1 MTATTS
7 LKPSVT
13 NISPQELYQLSN
25 PPLLIDVR
33 SQFEYVRGHGQGAV
47 NLSLPRILMAQN
59 AYLRQF
65 VVPKW
70 FRDLRKEQ
78 PIAVICLTAHRS
90 PIAANSLLKMGFTKV
105 LNVTGGMSQW
115 WQLNY
120 PNVTGNQPEENE

>member
-1 MTATTS
+1 
-7 LKPSVT
+7 
-13 NISPQELYQLSN
+13 
-25 PPLLIDVR
+25 
-33 SQFEYVRGHGQGAV
+33 
-47 NLSLPRILMAQN
+47 MAQN